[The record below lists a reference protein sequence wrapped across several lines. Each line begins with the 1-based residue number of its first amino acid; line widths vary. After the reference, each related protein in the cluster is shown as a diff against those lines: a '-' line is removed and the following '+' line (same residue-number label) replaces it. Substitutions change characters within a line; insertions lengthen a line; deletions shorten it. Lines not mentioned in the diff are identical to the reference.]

1 VQVLSAFTVAA
12 GLFIMIGIFLN
23 GREQRAHD
31 AVLLRTLG
39 ASTRQLRTILCVEF
53 GALGFLAALA
63 GGILALGAHILVA
76 RFAFSADPVFPLAP
90 IFTVLLGAAVLSLL
104 MGALLSRGVCS
115 APPLSILRR
124 E

>member
-1 VQVLSAFTVAA
+1 MT
-12 GLFIMIGIFLN
+12 GIFLN

-39 ASTRQLRTILCVEF
+39 ASKRQLRTILCVEF
-53 GALGFLAALA
+53 GFLGFLAALT
-63 GGILALGAHILVA
+63 GSLLALGAHLLLA
-76 RFAFSADPVFPLAP
+76 RFAYSAEPVFPLVSIAL
-90 IFTVLLGAAVLSLL
+90 ILFGSAALSLL
-104 MGALLSRGVCS
+104 MGGLLSRGVCH